1 MRFADALEGLLDA
14 PGALGAAF
22 IDPQGEIIARVGGK
36 SATEVL
42 GAYQSVWLGELR
54 RAAERSGLG
63 EISDLSFQFA
73 SRRILTTHVKA
84 GYFVLVVFDGGGE
97 PHAARAR
104 LDEAPGALRRAR
116 TARRGPRAPRRRGLV
131 SLGSC

>member
-1 MRFADALEGLLDA
+1 MSFADALDGLLGA

-22 IDPQGEIIARVGGK
+22 LDPQGAIIARVGDE

-73 SRRILTTHVKA
+73 SRRVLTAHVKA
-84 GYFVLVVFDGGGE
+84 GYFILVVFDQGGQ
-97 PHAARAR
+97 PHAVRPRLDEARAR
-104 LDEAPGALRRAR
+104 LVAEI
-116 TARRGPRAPRRRGLV
+116 
-131 SLGSC
+131 S

>member
-1 MRFADALEGLLDA
+1 MSFADALDGLLGA

-22 IDPQGEIIARVGGK
+22 LDPQGAIIARVGDE

-73 SRRILTTHVKA
+73 SRRVLTAHVKA
-84 GYFVLVVFDGGGE
+84 GYFILVVFDQGGQ
-97 PHAARAR
+97 PHAVRPR
-104 LDEAPGALRRAR
+104 LDEARAR
-116 TARRGPRAPRRRGLV
+116 HVAEI
-131 SLGSC
+131 S

>member
-1 MRFADALEGLLDA
+1 MTFANALEGLLGA

-22 IDPQGEIIARVGGK
+22 IDPQGEIIARVGEE

-63 EISDLSFQFA
+63 EISGLSFQFA
-73 SRRILTTHVKA
+73 SRRLLTSHVKE
-84 GYFVLVVFDGGGE
+84 GYFVLVVFARSGQ
-97 PHAARAR
+97 PHALLPRLDEARAR
-104 LDEAPGALRRAR
+104 LAAEI
-116 TARRGPRAPRRRGLV
+116 
-131 SLGSC
+131 

>member
-1 MRFADALEGLLDA
+1 MKLADALEGLLSA

-22 IDPQGEIIARVGGK
+22 IDPQGAIIARVGEE

-63 EISDLSFQFA
+63 EISDLSFQFE
-73 SRRILTTHVKA
+73 SRRVLTSHVKA
-84 GYFVLVVFDGGGE
+84 GYFVLVVFGQGGQ
-97 PHAARAR
+97 PHAVGPRLDEARAR
-104 LDEAPGALRRAR
+104 LVAEI
-116 TARRGPRAPRRRGLV
+116 
-131 SLGSC
+131 S

>member
-84 GYFVLVVFDGGGE
+84 DRIPIPPEQPICIIPTHV
-97 PHAARAR
+97 
-104 LDEAPGALRRAR
+104 LRRGSPYDR
-116 TARRGPRAPRRRGLV
+116 RAPKTRPRKVAWGPK
-131 SLGSC
+131 

>member
-1 MRFADALEGLLDA
+1 MSFADALEGLLGA

-22 IDPQGEIIARVGGK
+22 IDAQGAIVARVGER

-63 EISDLSFQFA
+63 EISDLSCQFQN
-73 SRRILTTHVKA
+73 RLVLTIHVKA
-84 GYFVLVVFDGGGE
+84 GYFILVVFDPGGQ
-97 PHAARAR
+97 PHAVRPR
-104 LDEAPGALRRAR
+104 LDEAR
-116 TARRGPRAPRRRGLV
+116 TRLAAEI
-131 SLGSC
+131 S

>member
-1 MRFADALEGLLDA
+1 VRFADALEGLLDA

-22 IDPQGEIIARVGGK
+22 IDPQGEIIARVGEK

-63 EISDLSFQFA
+63 EISDLSFRFA
-73 SRRILTTHVKA
+73 GRRLLTSHVKA
-84 GYFVLVVFDGGGE
+84 GYFVLVVFHEGGQ
-97 PHAARAR
+97 PHAVRPRLDEARAR
-104 LDEAPGALRRAR
+104 LVAEI
-116 TARRGPRAPRRRGLV
+116 
-131 SLGSC
+131 S

>member
-1 MRFADALEGLLDA
+1 MRFADALEGLLGA

-22 IDPQGEIIARVGGK
+22 IDPQGAIIARVGEK

-42 GAYQSVWLGELR
+42 GAYQSVWLGGLR

-63 EISDLSFQFA
+63 ELSDLSFEFA

-84 GYFVLVVFDGGGE
+84 GYFILVVFDEGGQSHVVL
-97 PHAARAR
+97 PR
-104 LDEAPGALRRAR
+104 LDEAR
-116 TARRGPRAPRRRGLV
+116 TRLV
-131 SLGSC
+131 AEIS

>member
-1 MRFADALEGLLDA
+1 MRFREALEGLLDA

-22 IDPQGEIIARVGGK
+22 IDPQGEVIARVGDK

-63 EISDLSFQFA
+63 EISDLSFHFA
-73 SRRILTTHVKA
+73 SRRILTSHVKA
-84 GYFVLVVFDGGGE
+84 GYFILVVFHEDGQ
-97 PHAARAR
+97 PHPVRPRLDEARAR
-104 LDEAPGALRRAR
+104 LVAEI
-116 TARRGPRAPRRRGLV
+116 
-131 SLGSC
+131 S

>member
-1 MRFADALEGLLDA
+1 MSFADALDGLLGA

-22 IDPQGEIIARVGGK
+22 LDPQGAIIARVGDE

-73 SRRILTTHVKA
+73 SRRVLTAHVKA
-84 GYFVLVVFDGGGE
+84 GYFILVVFDQGGQ
-97 PHAARAR
+97 PHAIRPRLDEARAR
-104 LDEAPGALRRAR
+104 LVAEI
-116 TARRGPRAPRRRGLV
+116 
-131 SLGSC
+131 S

>member
-1 MRFADALEGLLDA
+1 MRFADALEGLLDV

-63 EISDLSFQFA
+63 EISDLSFQFENQ
-73 SRRILTTHVKA
+73 RILTSHVKA
-84 GYFVLVVFDGGGE
+84 GYFVLVVFDGGGQ
-97 PHAARAR
+97 PHAARPR
-104 LDEAPGALRRAR
+104 LDEARAR
-116 TARRGPRAPRRRGLV
+116 LV
-131 SLGSC
+131 AEIS

>member
-1 MRFADALEGLLDA
+1 MRFAEALEGLLDA
-14 PGALGAAF
+14 PGAKGAAF
-22 IDPQGEIIARVGGK
+22 IDPQGEVIARVGAK

-63 EISDLSFQFA
+63 EISNLSFRFA
-73 SRRILTTHVKA
+73 RRQILTSHVKE
-84 GYFVLVVFDGGGE
+84 GYFVLVVFDEDGQ

-104 LDEAPGALRRAR
+104 LDEARER
-116 TARRGPRAPRRRGLV
+116 LV
-131 SLGSC
+131 AEIS

>member
-22 IDPQGEIIARVGGK
+22 IDPQGEIIARVGDK
-36 SATEVL
+36 STMEVL

-63 EISDLSFQFA
+63 EISDLSFQFER
-73 SRRILTTHVKA
+73 RRILTTHVKA
-84 GYFVLVVFDGGGE
+84 GYFVIVVFDGGGQA
-97 PHAARAR
+97 HAARPRLDEARAR
-104 LDEAPGALRRAR
+104 LVAEI
-116 TARRGPRAPRRRGLV
+116 
-131 SLGSC
+131 S